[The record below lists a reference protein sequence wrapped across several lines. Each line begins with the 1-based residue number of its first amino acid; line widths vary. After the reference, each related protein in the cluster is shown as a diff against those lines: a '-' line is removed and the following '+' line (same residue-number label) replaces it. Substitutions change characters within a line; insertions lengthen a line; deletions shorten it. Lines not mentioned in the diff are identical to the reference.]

1 MFEFIKS
8 WFQAEP
14 VPELIKTEV
23 KSLVD
28 TNNIMVFLKSYCPY
42 CKSTKSLLDKYSKN
56 YKVVELDEID
66 NGSVMQRALQEMTGQ
81 RTVPNVFINK
91 KHIGGNSDLQSL
103 QAKGALASLIK

>member
-14 VPELIKTEV
+14 VPESIKTEV

-28 TNNIMVFLKSYCPY
+28 TNNIMVFSKSYCPY
-42 CKSTKSLLDKYSKN
+42 CKSTKSLLDGYSKN
-56 YKVVELDEID
+56 YKVVELDEVD
-66 NGSVMQRALQEMTGQ
+66 NGSVMQRALQELTGQ

-91 KHIGGNSDLQSL
+91 KHIGGNSDLQNL
-103 QAKGALASLIK
+103 QAKGALASLIE